1 MGKIECKGAKMEVM
15 EGKAYRNIPIAIG
28 LLFDF

>member
-15 EGKAYRNIPIAIG
+15 KRKIARDIPLAG
-28 LLFDF
+28 LNA